1 MGREPRRAFLVL
13 AAGRS
18 RRFGSDKLM
27 ATVEG
32 GETLLAAALRPLV
45 PWKGDVHVMVR
56 ADAPERWRLVE
67 AWGAQPH
74 LSPHADRGIGQ
85 TLSDG
90 IALLAGHY
98 EACLVC
104 LGDMPALR
112 RRTFA
117 MLWQRLHGDALIV
130 PRRCGRWG
138 HPVGFG
144 QRYFPELLRLQG
156 DRGARSVLEANKD
169 RIIFVDVDDDGIAF
183 DVDTPADLRR
193 APRAE
198 SSDAVGVGAVRDEG
212 RGTEM
217 ESGT

>member
-1 MGREPRRAFLVL
+1 ML
-13 AAGRS
+13 
-18 RRFGSDKLM
+18 

-32 GETLLAAALRPLV
+32 GETLLAAALRPLA
-45 PWKGDVHVMVR
+45 PWRSDVHVMVR
-56 ADAPERWRLVE
+56 ANAPERWRLVE
-67 AWGAQPH
+67 EWGAQPH

-104 LGDMPALR
+104 LGDMPAVR

-117 MLWQRLHGDALIV
+117 MLWKRLHGDALIV

-144 QRYFPELLRLQG
+144 QRYFPELRRLQS

-169 RIIFVDVDDDGIAF
+169 RIIFVDVEDEGIAF
-183 DVDTPADLRR
+183 DIDTPADLRCASR
-193 APRAE
+193 VGSNEP
-198 SSDAVGVGAVRDEG
+198 VGVGLAREAD
-212 RGTEM
+212 RGAEI
-217 ESGT
+217 ESGA